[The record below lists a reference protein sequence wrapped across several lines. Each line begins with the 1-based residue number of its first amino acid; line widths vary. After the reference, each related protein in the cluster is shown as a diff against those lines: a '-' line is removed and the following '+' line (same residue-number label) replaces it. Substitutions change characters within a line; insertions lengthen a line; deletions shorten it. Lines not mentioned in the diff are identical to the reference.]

1 MRSSSDALAAPRR
14 ERIIT
19 FKGQSMKKHV
29 HVLTALSVAIGLCMG
44 SSLVLA
50 DTAPT
55 TQTAPTSGQES
66 TKLAASYT
74 TFAGSTANAQ
84 ALVTGLRSGTA
95 IVLVTPATAT
105 TPAVQ
110 TTFTPTTGQM
120 GYGNVNISLALAQAE
135 LTAAGIT
142 QPTAAQL
149 EAALNGG
156 TVTGPNGP
164 VQLTGVLALRADGQG
179 WGNIAKAL
187 GFKLGEI
194 MSAAKA
200 HGPVPDSADIAH
212 GEKTDKA
219 GHADKADKVAK
230 ADHPDKADRPDKPDH
245 PDKPEKPEK
254 PERPDKPEHG
264 GR

>member
-1 MRSSSDALAAPRR
+1 MPQAGRLEGNEHHLQGAP
-14 ERIIT
+14 
-19 FKGQSMKKHV
+19 MKKHV
-29 HVLTALSVAIGLCMG
+29 HVLTALSVAIGLCAG
-44 SSLVLA
+44 SSAVLA

-55 TQTAPTSGQES
+55 TPTAPTSGQES
-66 TKLAASYT
+66 VKLATSYA
-74 TFAGSTANAQ
+74 TFAGSTSNAQ

-95 IVLVTPATAT
+95 IVLITPATAT

-110 TTFTPTTGQM
+110 TTFTPSTGQL
-120 GYGNVNISLALAQAE
+120 GYGNVNIALALAQAE

-142 QPTAAQL
+142 QPTAAQI

-156 TVTGPNGP
+156 TVTGPSGT
-164 VQLTGVLALRADGQG
+164 VQLTGVLALRSAGQG
-179 WGNIAKAL
+179 WGNIAKTL
-187 GFKLGEI
+187 GVKLGDV

-200 HGPVPDSADIAH
+200 HGPVPDSDDIAH

-230 ADHPDKADRPDKPDH
+230 ADHPDKADRPDKPEH
-245 PDKPEKPEK
+245 PDKPEK

>member
-1 MRSSSDALAAPRR
+1 
-14 ERIIT
+14 
-19 FKGQSMKKHV
+19 MKKNV
-29 HVLTALSVAIGLCMG
+29 HVLTALSVAVGLCMG

-66 TKLAASYT
+66 TKLATSYT
-74 TFAGSTANAQ
+74 TFAGSTSNSQ
-84 ALVTGLRSGTA
+84 ALVTGLRNGSTV
-95 IVLVTPATAT
+95 VLVTPATAT

-110 TTFTPTTGQM
+110 TTFTPATGHL
-120 GYGNVNISLALAQAE
+120 GYGNVNIALSLAQAE

-142 QPTAAQL
+142 QPTAAQI

-156 TVTGPNGP
+156 TVAGPKGP

-187 GFKLGEI
+187 GFKLGDI

-212 GEKTDKA
+212 GDKTEKA
-219 GHADKADKVAK
+219 NHADKADKVA
-230 ADHPDKADRPDKPDH
+230 KADRPDKPDH
-245 PDKPEKPEK
+245 PDKPEKPE
-254 PERPDKPEHG
+254 RPDKPEHG

>member
-1 MRSSSDALAAPRR
+1 
-14 ERIIT
+14 
-19 FKGQSMKKHV
+19 MKKHL
-29 HVLTALSVAIGLCMG
+29 HVLTTLSVAIGLCMG

-55 TQTAPTSGQES
+55 TQTASTSGQES
-66 TKLAASYT
+66 SRLAASYT
-74 TFAGSTANAQ
+74 TFAGSATNAQ
-84 ALVTGLRSGTA
+84 SLVTGLRSGTA

-110 TTFTPTTGQM
+110 TTFTPSTHPL

-135 LTAAGIT
+135 LKAAGIT

-156 TVTGPNGP
+156 TVTGPKGP
-164 VQLTGVLALRADGQG
+164 VQLTGVLALRAEGQG
-179 WGNIAKAL
+179 WGAIAKTL
-187 GFKLGEI
+187 NLKLGDV

-212 GEKTDKA
+212 GDNSDKA
-219 GHADKADKVAK
+219 SHADKADKIAK
-230 ADHPDKADRPDKPDH
+230 VDHPDKADRPDKPDH
-245 PDKPEKPEK
+245 PDKPEKPE
-254 PERPDKPEHG
+254 RPDKPERG

>member
-1 MRSSSDALAAPRR
+1 
-14 ERIIT
+14 
-19 FKGQSMKKHV
+19 MKKHV
-29 HVLTALSVAIGLCMG
+29 HVLTALSVAVGLCMG

-66 TKLAASYT
+66 VKLANSYT
-74 TFAGSTANAQ
+74 DFAGSNGNAQ
-84 ALVTGLRSGTA
+84 ALVNGLRSGST

-110 TTFTPTTGQM
+110 TSFTPSTGHL
-120 GYGNVNISLALAQAE
+120 GYGNVNIALSLAQAE

-142 QPTAAQL
+142 QPTAAQI

-156 TVTGPNGP
+156 AVAGPKGP
-164 VQLTGVLALRADGQG
+164 VQFTGVLALRAEGQG
-179 WGNIAKAL
+179 WGNIAKTL
-187 GFKLGEI
+187 GFKLGDI
-194 MSAAKA
+194 MSATKA

-212 GEKTDKA
+212 GEKVDKA
-219 GHADKADKVAK
+219 SHADKADKVAK
-230 ADHPDKADRPDKPDH
+230 VDRPDKADRPDKPDH